1 MGQAHRLTTELNEH
15 APKSAPARLRV
26 GRIAGAHG
34 LGGAL
39 RVRPDNPDSDTL
51 DNVTR
56 VYLEQDGA
64 TREFALLDARRINRT
79 TVRIVLGG
87 VDGPERAE
95 QLRGAALMVAVADL
109 PPAGPGE
116 FYYYQLIG
124 CEVVTTLG
132 RRLGTVEEVFSG
144 GANDVL
150 VVRDGGAEILVP
162 VIENVVKAIDLEGR
176 KVTVEAVPGLID

>member
-15 APKSAPARLRV
+15 APKSAPVRLTV
-26 GRIAGAHG
+26 GRITGAHG

-39 RVRPDNPDSDTL
+39 RVRPGDPDSDTL
-51 DNVTR
+51 QIVTR

-64 TREFALLDARRINRT
+64 THEYALLDARRINRT
-79 TVRIVLGG
+79 TIRIVLDG
-87 VDGPERAE
+87 VQGVECAE
-95 QLRGAALMVAVADL
+95 QLRGATLMVAVADL

-150 VVRDGGAEILVP
+150 VVRENEAEILIP
-162 VIENVVKAIDLEGR
+162 VIEDVVKAMDLEGR
-176 KVTVEAVPGLID
+176 KVTVQAVPGLID